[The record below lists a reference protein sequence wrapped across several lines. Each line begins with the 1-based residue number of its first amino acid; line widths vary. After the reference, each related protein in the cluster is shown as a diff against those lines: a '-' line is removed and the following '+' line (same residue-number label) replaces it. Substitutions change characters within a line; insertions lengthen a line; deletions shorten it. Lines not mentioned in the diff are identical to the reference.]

1 VNAHLA
7 QEIETYNAK
16 LPELLTHEGRFV
28 LIHEKEIADFFDTCD
43 DALKAGYKT
52 FKLSPFLVKR
62 IAPMEEAHF
71 LTRDVLP
78 CHQ

>member
-1 VNAHLA
+1 MSAHLE
-7 QEIETYNAK
+7 QEIETYNAR
-16 LPELLTHEGRFV
+16 LPELLTQEGRFV
-28 LIHEKEIADFFDTCD
+28 LIHAREIVDFFDTYG

-62 IAPMEEAHF
+62 IAPMEQTLF
-71 LTRDVLP
+71 FTRDFL